1 MNRQENQIILKTITE
16 LLGLHFYIPD
26 YQRGYRWTSH
36 NVSQL
41 LNDIWEYRQ
50 DPEKVNSFYCLQPI
64 VVRKKTWLSE
74 NGDTVDGYELIDG
87 QQRLTTIHRILT
99 YLRIEH
105 LRIDKFSDEYK
116 EDIYTI
122 EYQTR
127 PETRQFLNQTESNL
141 SKPDLYYLSKAYD
154 TVKDWFENSGKIE
167 GRSDKNNFLD
177 TLLPSVKKDAEG
189 NTIMPEWSTQIIWY
203 EINDNSQKS
212 EELFTRLNRGKIPL
226 NSAELIKAKFV
237 NQESFKEFGEQEK
250 VKRRTQLIQLWDEI
264 ENHLNNPKFW
274 AFISN
279 KKMDSYAS
287 KIEYLFDIATQK
299 KDSSKDNLYSFIHF
313 FDDKENAESLWEK
326 WLSIEEIYRS
336 LSYWYTHKNYY
347 HKVGYLIA
355 IGTNIMDIIQLK
367 KENDKDLF
375 EDEINDLIAESIPN
389 DWDDLSYDNRN
400 DHKKLIEILLLVNTE
415 LTRKNNNNNDFFP
428 FEIYKNINKSLEHIH
443 AQNIIGINENK
454 REQWFSWL
462 DMHLN
467 VLPSIATNPKK
478 AAEIIEQAKTID
490 REKYTYAQFQDL
502 SASIIEILPKDD
514 EDENLYLHNIKNL
527 ALLGLTENI
536 SLSNSIFEI
545 KRRKII
551 EMDKKGAFIPIATK
565 RVFLNYYQKE
575 SYAQSSNWTKV
586 ERENHLEEIGECL
599 NHYLNKTPVLNEA

>member
-1 MNRQENQIILKTITE
+1 MSKQENQIILKTITE

-50 DPEKVNSFYCLQPI
+50 DPAKVNSFYCLQPI
-64 VVRKKTWLSE
+64 VVRKKKWLSE

-141 SKPDLYYLSKAYD
+141 TKPDLYYLSKAYD
-154 TVKDWFENSGKIE
+154 TVKDWFENSGMIE

-177 TLLPSVKKDAEG
+177 TLLPSVKKDEAG
-189 NTIMPEWSTQIIWY
+189 ATIMPEWSTQIIWY
-203 EINDNSQKS
+203 EINDNTQKS

-299 KDSSKDNLYSFIHF
+299 KDNSKDNLYSFIHF

-375 EDEINDLIAESIPN
+375 EQEINLLIAESIPN

-467 VLPSIATNPKK
+467 VLPSITTNPKK
-478 AAEIIEQAKTID
+478 AAEIIEKAKTID

-575 SYAQSSNWTKV
+575 SYAQSSIWTKV

>member
-1 MNRQENQIILKTITE
+1 MSKQENQIILKTITE

-26 YQRGYRWTSH
+26 YQRGYRWTSL

-50 DPEKVNSFYCLQPI
+50 DPAKVNSFYCLQPI

-141 SKPDLYYLSKAYD
+141 TKPDLYYLSKAYD
-154 TVKDWFENSGKIE
+154 TVKDWFKNSGKIE

-189 NTIMPEWSTQIIWY
+189 DTIMPEWSTQIIWY
-203 EINDNSQKS
+203 EINDNTQKS

-375 EDEINDLIAESIPN
+375 EQEINLIIAESIPN
-389 DWDDLSYDNRN
+389 DWDDLSYDNHN

-467 VLPSIATNPKK
+467 VLPSITTNPKK
-478 AAEIIEQAKTID
+478 AAEIIEKAKTID

-502 SASIIEILPKDD
+502 SASIIEMLPKDD

-575 SYAQSSNWTKV
+575 SYAQSSIWTKV

>member
-1 MNRQENQIILKTITE
+1 MNKQENQIILKTITE

-26 YQRGYRWTSH
+26 YQRGYRWTNH

-41 LNDIWEYRQ
+41 LNDIWEYRH
-50 DPEKVNSFYCLQPI
+50 DPAKVNTFYCLQPI

-74 NGDTVDGYELIDG
+74 SGDTIDGYELIDG

-105 LRIDKFSDEYK
+105 LRIDKFSDEYQ

-127 PETRQFLNQTESNL
+127 PETRQFLNQTEGNL
-141 SKPDLYYLSKAYD
+141 TKPDLYYLSKAYD
-154 TVKDWFENSGKIE
+154 TIKDWFENSGKIE

-177 TLLPSVKKDAEG
+177 TLLPSVKKDEAG

-203 EINDNSQKS
+203 EINGNTQKS

-237 NQESFKEFGEQEK
+237 NQESFKEFGAQEK

-279 KKMDSYAS
+279 KKMDSYSS
-287 KIEYLFDIATQK
+287 KIEYLFDINTQK
-299 KDSSKDNLYSFIHF
+299 KDNSKDSLYSFIHF
-313 FDDKENAESLWEK
+313 FDEKENADSLWEK

-336 LSYWYTHKNYY
+336 LSYWHTHKNYY

-367 KENDKDLF
+367 KENNKDLF
-375 EDEINDLIAESIPN
+375 EKEINLLIAESIPN

-467 VLPSIATNPKK
+467 VLLSITTNSKK
-478 AAEIIEQAKTID
+478 ANEIIEKANAID

-551 EMDKKGAFIPIATK
+551 EMDKQGAFIPIATK

-575 SYAQSSNWTKV
+575 SYSRSSIWSKI
-586 ERENHLEEIGECL
+586 ERENHLEEISECL

>member
-1 MNRQENQIILKTITE
+1 MSKQENQIILKTITE
-16 LLGLHFYIPD
+16 LLGLNFYIPD

-41 LNDIWEYRQ
+41 LNDVWEYRQ
-50 DPEKVNSFYCLQPI
+50 DAAKVNSFYCLQPI
-64 VVRKKTWLSE
+64 VVRKKTWQGQ
-74 NGDTVDGYELIDG
+74 NGDTIDGYELIDG
-87 QQRLTTIHRILT
+87 QQRLTTMHRILT
-99 YLRIEH
+99 YLRLEH
-105 LRIDKFSDEYK
+105 LRIDKLSDEYK
-116 EDIYTI
+116 QDIYTI

-127 PETRQFLNQTESNL
+127 PETRQFLNQTEEILN
-141 SKPDLYYLSKAYD
+141 KPDLYYLSKAYN
-154 TVKDWFENSGKIE
+154 TIKDWFENSGKIE

-177 TLLPSVKKDAEG
+177 TLLPSIKKDEDG
-189 NTIMPEWSTQIIWY
+189 KTIMPEWSTQIIWY
-203 EINDNSQKS
+203 EINDSTQKS

-237 NQESFKEFGEQEK
+237 NQESFKEFGDQEK

-279 KKMDSYAS
+279 KKIDTYTS
-287 KIEYLFDIATQK
+287 KIEYLFDINTQK
-299 KDSSKDNLYSFIHF
+299 KDNSKDPLYSFIHF
-313 FDDKENAESLWEK
+313 FDEKENATSLWEK
-326 WLSIEEIYRS
+326 WLSIEEVYRS
-336 LSYWYTHKNYY
+336 LSYWYTNKNHY

-355 IGTNIMDIIQLK
+355 IGTNIKDIIKLK

-375 EDEINDLIAESIPN
+375 EQEINYLIAQSIPN

-454 REQWFSWL
+454 KEQWFSWL
-462 DMHLN
+462 DMHIQ

-478 AAEIIEQAKTID
+478 AEKIMESVKTID
-490 REKYTYAQFQDL
+490 REKYTYAQFQVL
-502 SASIIEILPKDD
+502 SDAIIDILPKDD
-514 EDENLYLHNIKNL
+514 ENENLYLHNIKNL

-551 EMDKKGAFIPIATK
+551 EMDKQGAFIPIATK

-575 SYAQSSNWTKV
+575 SYAHSAIWSKE
-586 ERENHLEEIGECL
+586 ERENYLEQIADCL
-599 NHYLNKTPVLNEA
+599 NHYLNKIEVHNEA

>member
-1 MNRQENQIILKTITE
+1 MNKQENQIILKTITE

-26 YQRGYRWTSH
+26 YQRGYRWTNH

-41 LNDIWEYRQ
+41 LNDIWEYRH
-50 DPEKVNSFYCLQPI
+50 DPAKVNTFYCLQPI

-74 NGDTVDGYELIDG
+74 SGDTIDGYELIDG

-105 LRIDKFSDEYK
+105 LRIDKFSDEYQ

-127 PETRQFLNQTESNL
+127 PETRQFLNQTEGNL
-141 SKPDLYYLSKAYD
+141 TIPDLYYLSKAYD
-154 TVKDWFENSGKIE
+154 TIKDWFENSGKIE

-177 TLLPSVKKDAEG
+177 TLLPSVKKDEAG

-203 EINDNSQKS
+203 EINGNTQKS

-237 NQESFKEFGEQEK
+237 NQESFKEFGAQEK

-279 KKMDSYAS
+279 NKMDSYSS
-287 KIEYLFDIATQK
+287 KIEYLFDINTQK
-299 KDSSKDNLYSFIHF
+299 KDNSKDSLYSFIHF
-313 FDDKENAESLWEK
+313 FDEKENADSLWEK

-336 LSYWYTHKNYY
+336 LSYWHTHKNYY

-367 KENDKDLF
+367 KENNKDLF
-375 EDEINDLIAESIPN
+375 EKEINLLIAESIPN

-467 VLPSIATNPKK
+467 VLLSITTNSKK
-478 AAEIIEQAKTID
+478 ANEIIEKANAID

-551 EMDKKGAFIPIATK
+551 EMDKQGAFIPIATK

-575 SYAQSSNWTKV
+575 SYSRSSIWSKI
-586 ERENHLEEIGECL
+586 ERENHLEEISECL

>member
-1 MNRQENQIILKTITE
+1 MSKQENQIILKTITE

-50 DPEKVNSFYCLQPI
+50 DPVKVNSFYCLQPI

-74 NGDTVDGYELIDG
+74 SGDTIDGYELIDG

-141 SKPDLYYLSKAYD
+141 TKPDLYYLSKAYD

-177 TLLPSVKKDAEG
+177 TLLPSVKKDDNG
-189 NTIMPEWSTQIIWY
+189 HTIMPEWSTQIIWY
-203 EINDNSQKS
+203 EINDNTQKS

-279 KKMDSYAS
+279 KKMESYAS
-287 KIEYLFDIATQK
+287 KIEYLFDINTQK
-299 KDSSKDNLYSFIHF
+299 KDNSKDTLYSFIHF
-313 FDDKENAESLWEK
+313 IDEKENADSLWEK

-367 KENDKDLF
+367 KDNNKDLF
-375 EDEINDLIAESIPN
+375 EKEINLLIAESIPN

-415 LTRKNNNNNDFFP
+415 LTRRNNNNNDFFP

-467 VLPSIATNPKK
+467 VLTSITTNPKK
-478 AAEIIEQAKTID
+478 ADEIVEKANAID
-490 REKYTYAQFQDL
+490 RDKYTYAQFQDL

-575 SYAQSSNWTKV
+575 SYAQSSIWSKV

>member
-1 MNRQENQIILKTITE
+1 MSKQENQIILKTITE

-50 DPEKVNSFYCLQPI
+50 DPAKVNSFYCLQPI

-105 LRIDKFSDEYK
+105 LRIDNFSDEYK

-127 PETRQFLNQTESNL
+127 PETRHFLNQTESNL
-141 SKPDLYYLSKAYD
+141 TKPDLYYLSKAYD

-177 TLLPSVKKDAEG
+177 TLLPSVKKDEAG

-203 EINDNSQKS
+203 EINDNTQKS

-299 KDSSKDNLYSFIHF
+299 KDNSTDPLYSFIHF

-367 KENDKDLF
+367 KENNKDLF
-375 EDEINDLIAESIPN
+375 EKEINHLIAESIPN

-400 DHKKLIEILLLVNTE
+400 DHKTLIEILLLVNTE

-467 VLPSIATNPKK
+467 VLPSITTNPKK
-478 AAEIIEQAKTID
+478 ANEIIEKAKTID
-490 REKYTYAQFQDL
+490 RDKYTYAQFQDL

-575 SYAQSSNWTKV
+575 SYAQSSIWTKV

>member
-1 MNRQENQIILKTITE
+1 MSKQENQIILKTITE

-50 DPEKVNSFYCLQPI
+50 DPAKVNSFYCLQPI
-64 VVRKKTWLSE
+64 VVRKKTWVSE

-141 SKPDLYYLSKAYD
+141 TKPDLYYLSKAYD
-154 TVKDWFENSGKIE
+154 IVKDWFENSGKIE

-177 TLLPSVKKDAEG
+177 TLLPSVKKNEAG

-203 EINDNSQKS
+203 EINDNTQKS

-299 KDSSKDNLYSFIHF
+299 KDNSKDNLYSFIHF

-375 EDEINDLIAESIPN
+375 EQEINRLIAESIPN

-467 VLPSIATNPKK
+467 VLPSITTNTKK

-575 SYAQSSNWTKV
+575 SYAQSSIWTKV
-586 ERENHLEEIGECL
+586 ERGKPLRRNWR
-599 NHYLNKTPVLNEA
+599 VLKPLFKQNTSTQ

>member
-1 MNRQENQIILKTITE
+1 MSKQENQIILKTITE

-36 NVSQL
+36 NVNQL

-50 DPEKVNSFYCLQPI
+50 DPAKVNSFYCLQPI

-74 NGDTVDGYELIDG
+74 NGDTVNGYELIDG

-141 SKPDLYYLSKAYD
+141 TKPDLYYLSKAYD

-177 TLLPSVKKDAEG
+177 TLLPSIKKDEAG

-203 EINDNSQKS
+203 EINDNTQKS

-299 KDSSKDNLYSFIHF
+299 KDSSRDNLYSFIHF

-375 EDEINDLIAESIPN
+375 EQEINRLIAESIPN

-400 DHKKLIEILLLVNTE
+400 DHKKLTEILLLVNTE
-415 LTRKNNNNNDFFP
+415 ITRKNNNNNDFFP

-443 AQNIIGINENK
+443 AQNIIGINKNK

-467 VLPSIATNPKK
+467 VLPSITTNPEK
-478 AAEIIEQAKTID
+478 AAKTIEKAKTID

-502 SASIIEILPKDD
+502 SALIIEILPKDD

-565 RVFLNYYQKE
+565 RVFLNYYQKG
-575 SYAQSSNWTKV
+575 SYAQSSIWTKA
-586 ERENHLEEIGECL
+586 ERESHLEEIGECL
-599 NHYLNKTPVLNEA
+599 NHYLNKTPALNEA

>member
-1 MNRQENQIILKTITE
+1 MSKQENQIILKTITE

-50 DPEKVNSFYCLQPI
+50 DPAKVNSFYCLQPI
-64 VVRKKTWLSE
+64 VVRKKTSLSE

-141 SKPDLYYLSKAYD
+141 TKPDLYYLSKAYD

-177 TLLPSVKKDAEG
+177 TLLPSVKKDEAG

-203 EINDNSQKS
+203 EINDNTQKS

-237 NQESFKEFGEQEK
+237 NQESFKEFEEQEK
-250 VKRRTQLIQLWDEI
+250 VKRHTQLIQLWDEI

-299 KDSSKDNLYSFIHF
+299 KDNSKDNLYSFIHF

-375 EDEINDLIAESIPN
+375 EQEINRLIAESIPN

-467 VLPSIATNPKK
+467 VLPSITTNPKK
-478 AAEIIEQAKTID
+478 AAEIIEKAKTID

-502 SASIIEILPKDD
+502 SASIIEVLPKDD

-575 SYAQSSNWTKV
+575 SYAQSSIWTKV

>member
-50 DPEKVNSFYCLQPI
+50 DPAKVNSFYCLQPI

-74 NGDTVDGYELIDG
+74 NGDTVGGYELIDG

-127 PETRQFLNQTESNL
+127 PETRQFLNQTEDNL
-141 SKPDLYYLSKAYD
+141 TKPDLYYLSKAYD
-154 TVKDWFENSGKIE
+154 TIKDWFENSGKIE

-177 TLLPSVKKDAEG
+177 TLLPSVKKDADG
-189 NTIMPEWSTQIIWY
+189 DTTMPEWSTQIIWY
-203 EINDNSQKS
+203 EINDNTQKS

-375 EDEINDLIAESIPN
+375 EKEINLLVAESIPN

-467 VLPSIATNPKK
+467 VLPSITTNPKK
-478 AAEIIEQAKTID
+478 AAEIIEKAKTID

-575 SYAQSSNWTKV
+575 SYAQSSIWTKV

>member
-1 MNRQENQIILKTITE
+1 MSKQENQIILKTITE

-50 DPEKVNSFYCLQPI
+50 DPAKVNSFYCLQPI

-141 SKPDLYYLSKAYD
+141 TKPDLYYLSKAYD

-177 TLLPSVKKDAEG
+177 TLLPSVKKDEAG

-203 EINDNSQKS
+203 EINDNTQKS

-237 NQESFKEFGEQEK
+237 NQESFKEFEEQEK
-250 VKRRTQLIQLWDEI
+250 VKRHTQLIQLWDEI

-299 KDSSKDNLYSFIHF
+299 KDNSKDNLYSFIHF

-375 EDEINDLIAESIPN
+375 EQEINRLIAESIPN

-467 VLPSIATNPKK
+467 VLPSITTNPKK
-478 AAEIIEQAKTID
+478 AAEIIEKAKTID

-502 SASIIEILPKDD
+502 SASIIEVLPKDD

-575 SYAQSSNWTKV
+575 SYAQSSIWTKV